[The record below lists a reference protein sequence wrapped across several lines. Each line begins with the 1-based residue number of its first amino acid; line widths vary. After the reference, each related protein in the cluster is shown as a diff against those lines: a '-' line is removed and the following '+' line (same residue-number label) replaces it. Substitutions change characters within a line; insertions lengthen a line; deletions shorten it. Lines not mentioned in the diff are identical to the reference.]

1 MSVRASAEKRSG
13 FFTKSLGK
21 LLAAAVLQTVV
32 VLNAPE
38 APGLE
43 LFPVDRVLSAV
54 RDKTVPNVIHHVIPP
69 GHVLSF
75 NKLAG
80 FTKLYLASYQGALQ
94 QVLVAQP
101 RWIEELKAGSDLIEA
116 SVVAEPARSGG
127 VMNGRYYIDDRGR
140 FHYAKGIAD
149 GASIDAVIGFDPLR
163 AQVNR
168 FGTKPSWVAL
178 YDGVNRTYAVVFR
191 GGSARGGEGIEA
203 KAIARASARRA
214 EGTPSGGRGVE
225 IGLTGLGKVRLVK
238 PLELKGSDIILV
250 SLYPLIT
257 PRSSF
262 FLFGLCVISG
272 LAVLL
277 LINMGIFGFSG
288 RGWIPERGRSAE
300 RVKGM
305 GDEKKERDV
314 VGEIDMEIADDA
326 PRKGV
331 QGPDVEGAK
340 PPVSKGSQPPPTEEA
355 GREAA
360 PSTKARRKK
369 GIVEDIEEGLSE
381 GKKPQKAL
389 EKDGIFIK
397 K

>member
-1 MSVRASAEKRSG
+1 MSVRTSAEKRSG

-21 LLAAAVLQTVV
+21 LLAAAVLQVV
-32 VLNAPE
+32 FVLNAPE
-38 APGLE
+38 TPGLE

-54 RDKTVPNVIHHVIPP
+54 RDKAVPKVIPS
-69 GHVLSF
+69 GQVLSF

-80 FTKLYLASYQGALQ
+80 FIKLYLASYQGALQ
-94 QVLVAQP
+94 QVLVSEP

-116 SVVAEPARSGG
+116 SIVAEPARSGS
-127 VMNGRYYIDDRGR
+127 VVNGRYYIDDRGR
-140 FHYAKGIAD
+140 LHYVKGIAD

-191 GGSARGGEGIEA
+191 GGSARGGKGIEA
-203 KAIARASARRA
+203 KAIAQASVRWAGGA
-214 EGTPSGGRGVE
+214 PSGGKGVE
-225 IGLTGLGKVRLVK
+225 IGLTGLGKVRLVQ

-257 PRSSF
+257 PKGSF
-262 FLFGLCVISG
+262 FLFGLCVISV

-277 LINMGIFGFSG
+277 LIIMGIFRFSNRKWIPA
-288 RGWIPERGRSAE
+288 RGWSAE

-305 GDEKKERDV
+305 GDKKKELDV
-314 VGEIDMEIADDA
+314 VGEIDMEIDDAA

-331 QGPDVEGAK
+331 QIPDGEGVK
-340 PPVSKGSQPPPTEEA
+340 PPESKGFQPPSEEA
-355 GREAA
+355 DREAV

-381 GKKPQKAL
+381 GKKPQEAL